1 MHLLGLESGLR
12 GGEGGN
18 FFLES
23 PLSIKMHL
31 PGLGGNDEAARIQ
44 CVGVSSV
51 ATGAGGFGY
60 FKLVWKHVCLIWAFQ
75 ASVET
80 FDSFGNLNSV
90 HTPTASP

>member
-44 CVGVSSV
+44 CVGVSGHQLPL
-51 ATGAGGFGY
+51 A
-60 FKLVWKHVCLIWAFQ
+60 LVWIQTYDL
-75 ASVET
+75 
-80 FDSFGNLNSV
+80 FGHLKTV
-90 HTPTASP
+90 